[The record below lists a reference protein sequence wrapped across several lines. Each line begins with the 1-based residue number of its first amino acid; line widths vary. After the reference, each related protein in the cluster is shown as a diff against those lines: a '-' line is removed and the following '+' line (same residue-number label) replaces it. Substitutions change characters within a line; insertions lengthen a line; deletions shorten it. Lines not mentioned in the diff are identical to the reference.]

1 MVRMRCSVFEKDEET
16 PGCNWKAGRRV
27 ARCEEGERSQ

>member
-16 PGCNWKAGRRV
+16 PGWKAGRRV